1 LREFPK
7 STTLSPNNQTSEL
20 SNVTPIRNGF
30 APLPSVY
37 QQYGH
42 MIQENNLDVF
52 LSHLEFQQT
61 FEQETHNWQVIG
73 GNSISSLGP
82 DSRYLDQAALE
93 QRAFDIR
100 EKLKH
105 AAATHNFPHLP
116 PKELLQ
122 AVELI
127 TANNIAE
134 YVQLYFKHWH
144 KHAPMVQQATFNPCT
159 SALPLVLALMCL
171 GGMVSR
177 HSLLLIL
184 VV

>member
-1 LREFPK
+1 
-7 STTLSPNNQTSEL
+7 
-20 SNVTPIRNGF
+20 
-30 APLPSVY
+30 
-37 QQYGH
+37 

-105 AAATHNFPHLP
+105 AAATHNFLHSERVVASCRADYGKQYCGICPVIFQALAQARTHGSASHL
-116 PKELLQ
+116 
-122 AVELI
+122 
-127 TANNIAE
+127 
-134 YVQLYFKHWH
+134 
-144 KHAPMVQQATFNPCT
+144 
-159 SALPLVLALMCL
+159 
-171 GGMVSR
+171 
-177 HSLLLIL
+177 
-184 VV
+184 